1 METVI
6 LIENLTKF
14 YGKYQGVIDLNFE
27 VKEGEIFGYLGPNG
41 AGKTT
46 TIRSILGFIKPKKGK
61 IFIFGKDIEKEGY
74 KIKKKTGYIPGDLAL
89 YENLTGMEF
98 LKYMANLRGNVN
110 WNYVK
115 ELSERF
121 NINLNQPI
129 RSLSHGN
136 KQKIGIIQA
145 FMHKPDL
152 LILDEPTLGLDPL
165 MQYEFYH
172 LISEVKREGKTVF
185 LSSHIL
191 PEVERICDRVGII
204 REGKL
209 VTVESI
215 DTLKSHAFRELEVHF
230 AKPVP
235 KEAFSELP
243 GIKDLKVEDSII
255 RFKVVGSLDAV
266 IKTAAHYEIVNI
278 ISHEPSLEEIF
289 MSFYSG
295 EGK

>member
-27 VKEGEIFGYLGPNG
+27 VKEGEVFGYLGPNG

>member
-14 YGKYQGVIDLNFE
+14 YGKYQGVTDLNFE
-27 VKEGEIFGYLGPNG
+27 VKEGEVFGYLGPNG

-74 KIKKKTGYIPGDLAL
+74 RIKKKIGYIPGDLAL

-121 NINLNQPI
+121 NINLNQFI

-172 LISEVKREGKTVF
+172 LISEVKREGETVF

-243 GIKDLKVEDSII
+243 GIKDLKVENSII
-255 RFKVVGSLDAV
+255 RFKIVGSLDAV

-289 MSFYSG
+289 MSFYRG